1 MNSSRRRRVVCGMSG
16 GVDSSA
22 TAALL
27 LEQGYEVIGITLKL
41 WPQDC
46 VNRAEDKCC
55 GPQAVTDARAVCH
68 QLGIPYYLIDEAA
81 EFQKHV
87 IQYFADEYRASRTP
101 NPCVMCNQNLKFGR
115 LINRA
120 DQLGA
125 DFIATGHFARVERP
139 LTSLRSEATARQATP
154 ISMNPGTSNQPSLRS
169 YGSAGIEHRTSNIE
183 CGQKTEN
190 EPLTPALSPF
200 GGEREKAAAG
210 RAAARPYRVQ
220 GFNAQILRGNHSP
233 SDGERVSPAGSGR
246 YLLKRGR
253 DLKKDQSY
261 FLFSLRQDQL
271 ARALF
276 PLGEKT
282 KSDTRAVARHCQ
294 LKTADKEESMEIC
307 FVPDNDYGGFLQQA
321 NLVRKHRGEITDL
334 HGHVLGHHDGI
345 EFYTIGQRRGLGI
358 TTPKPVYVVE
368 LDADRN
374 RVVVGDETA
383 LDRDEFT
390 ATQCNWIP
398 FDQPAGPMEVT
409 TKIRYNHPG
418 TPATVTPSG
427 NGTVRV
433 KLHSPQRAITP
444 GQAAVFYQDDL
455 VLGGGWIAR

>member
-1 MNSSRRRRVVCGMSG
+1 MSG

-55 GPQAVTDARAVCH
+55 GPQAVSDARAVCH
-68 QLGIPYYLIDEAA
+68 KLDIPYYLIDEAA

-87 IQYFADEYRASRTP
+87 IQYFADEYKAGRTP

-115 LINRA
+115 LIDRA
-120 DQLGA
+120 RQLGA
-125 DFIATGHFARVERP
+125 DYIATGHFAR
-139 LTSLRSEATARQATP
+139 
-154 ISMNPGTSNQPSLRS
+154 I
-169 YGSAGIEHRTSNIE
+169 
-183 CGQKTEN
+183 
-190 EPLTPALSPF
+190 
-200 GGEREKAAAG
+200 
-210 RAAARPYRVQ
+210 
-220 GFNAQILRGNHSP
+220 
-233 SDGERVSPAGSGR
+233 ERVGPGAPASCRPVAAQSMDSRRQDAGAPSEGR

-253 DLKKDQSY
+253 DAKKDQSY

-282 KSDTRAVARHCQ
+282 KSDTREVARHCQ

-307 FVPDNDYGGFLQQA
+307 FVPDNNYGGFLQQA
-321 NLVRKHRGEITDL
+321 NLVQKHRGEITDV
-334 HGHVLGHHDGI
+334 HGHLLGHHEGI
-345 EFYTIGQRRGLGI
+345 EFYTIGQRKGLGI

-368 LDADRN
+368 LDATNN
-374 RVVVGDETA
+374 RVVVGDESA
-383 LDRDEFT
+383 LDRDDFT
-390 ATQCNWIP
+390 AMNCNWIP
-398 FDQPAGPMEVT
+398 FDQLAEPVEVT
-409 TKIRYNHPG
+409 AKIRYNHPG
-418 TPATVTPSG
+418 TPATVTPTG
-427 NGTVRV
+427 NGAVKV
-433 KLHSPQRAITP
+433 KLHTPQRAITP

>member
-1 MNSSRRRRVVCGMSG
+1 VNPEKRTRVVCGMSG

-68 QLGIPYYLIDEAA
+68 KLDIPYYLIDEAA

-87 IQYFADEYRASRTP
+87 IQYFADEYKAGRTP

-115 LINRA
+115 LIDRA
-120 DQLGA
+120 NQLGA
-125 DFIATGHFARVERP
+125 DYIATGHFARIEKVCSSRREEA
-139 LTSLRSEATARQATP
+139 LTEKSEINQSLV
-154 ISMNPGTSNQPSLRS
+154 TSAP
-169 YGSAGIEHRTSNIE
+169 T
-183 CGQKTEN
+183 
-190 EPLTPALSPF
+190 
-200 GGEREKAAAG
+200 
-210 RAAARPYRVQ
+210 
-220 GFNAQILRGNHSP
+220 
-233 SDGERVSPAGSGR
+233 R

-271 ARALF
+271 ARSLF

-282 KSDTRAVARHCQ
+282 KSDTREVARRCR
-294 LKTADKEESMEIC
+294 LKTADKAESMEIC
-307 FVPDNDYGGFLQQA
+307 FVPDNNYGGFLQQA
-321 NLVRKHRGEITDL
+321 NLVQKHRGEIVDL
-334 HGHVLGHHDGI
+334 YGNVLGHHDGI

-358 TTPKPVYVVE
+358 TTPKPVYVID
-368 LDADRN
+368 LDAENN
-374 RVVVGDETA
+374 RVVVGDESV

-390 ATQCNWIP
+390 ATHCNWIP
-398 FDQPAGPMEVT
+398 FDQLAEPIEVT

-418 TPATVTPSG
+418 TPATVTPTG
-427 NGTVRV
+427 NGSVKV
-433 KLHSPQRAITP
+433 KLHSAQRAITP
-444 GQAAVFYQDDL
+444 GQAAVFYKDDL
-455 VLGGGWIAR
+455 VVGGGWIAR

>member
-1 MNSSRRRRVVCGMSG
+1 MSG

-68 QLGIPYYLIDEAA
+68 KLDIPYYLIDESA

-87 IQYFADEYRASRTP
+87 IQYFADEYKAGRTP

-115 LINRA
+115 LIDRA

-125 DFIATGHFARVERP
+125 EFIATGHFARVEYLGAPASCRP
-139 LTSLRSEATARQATP
+139 VAGQNTETRRRDAGA
-154 ISMNPGTSNQPSLRS
+154 PG
-169 YGSAGIEHRTSNIE
+169 E
-183 CGQKTEN
+183 
-190 EPLTPALSPF
+190 
-200 GGEREKAAAG
+200 
-210 RAAARPYRVQ
+210 
-220 GFNAQILRGNHSP
+220 
-233 SDGERVSPAGSGR
+233 GR

-253 DLKKDQSY
+253 DLRKDQSY

-271 ARALF
+271 ARAIF

-282 KSDTRAVARHCQ
+282 KSDTREVARHCQ

-307 FVPDNDYGGFLQQA
+307 FVPDNDYGGFLQSA
-321 NLVRKHRGEITDL
+321 KLVQTHRGEITDV

-345 EFYTIGQRRGLGI
+345 AFYTIGQRRGLGI

-368 LDADRN
+368 LDAENN
-374 RVVVGDETA
+374 RVVVGDESA

-390 ATQCNWIP
+390 AINCNWHP
-398 FDQPAGPMEVT
+398 FEQLTTPIEVT
-409 TKIRYNHPG
+409 AKIRYNHPG
-418 TPATVTPSG
+418 TPATVTPLENNS
-427 NGTVRV
+427 VRV
-433 KLHSPQRAITP
+433 KLHKPQRAITP

-455 VLGGGWIAR
+455 VMGGGWIAR

>member
-1 MNSSRRRRVVCGMSG
+1 MNSPKRQRVVCGMSG

-27 LEQGYEVIGITLKL
+27 LEQGYDVIGITLKL

-68 QLGIPYYLIDEAA
+68 KLDIPYYLIDEAA

-87 IQYFADEYRASRTP
+87 IQYFADEYKAGRTP

-115 LINRA
+115 LISRA

-125 DFIATGHFARVERP
+125 DYIATGHFARVERA
-139 LTSLRSEATARQATP
+139 LINSDLDRSQREAAPSEKSAIGNRQ
-154 ISMNPGTSNQPSLRS
+154 
-169 YGSAGIEHRTSNIE
+169 SAIV
-183 CGQKTEN
+183 QA
-190 EPLTPALSPF
+190 PA
-200 GGEREKAAAG
+200 
-210 RAAARPYRVQ
+210 
-220 GFNAQILRGNHSP
+220 
-233 SDGERVSPAGSGR
+233 R

-253 DLKKDQSY
+253 DMRKDQSY

-271 ARALF
+271 ARAMF

-282 KSDTRAVARHCQ
+282 KSDTRALARHCQ

-307 FVPDNDYGGFLQQA
+307 FVPDNNYGGFLQSA
-321 NLVRKHRGEITDL
+321 NLVQKHRGEITDL
-334 HGHVLGHHDGI
+334 YGHVLGHHDGI
-345 EFYTIGQRRGLGI
+345 AFYTIGQRRGLGI

-368 LDADRN
+368 LDAENN
-374 RVVVGDETA
+374 RVVVGDESA
-383 LDRDEFT
+383 LDRDEFI
-390 ATQCNWIP
+390 AERCNWHP
-398 FDQPAGPMEVT
+398 FDRLEAPIEVT
-409 TKIRYNHPG
+409 AKIRYNHPG
-418 TPATVTPSG
+418 AAATVTPAG
-427 NGTVRV
+427 NGSVKV
-433 KLHSPQRAITP
+433 KLHTPQRAITP

-455 VLGGGWIAR
+455 VVGGGWIVR

>member
-1 MNSSRRRRVVCGMSG
+1 VNSQKHQRVVVGMSG

-68 QLGIPYYLIDEAA
+68 KLGIPYYLIDEAA
-81 EFQKHV
+81 EFQSKV
-87 IQYFADEYRASRTP
+87 IQYFADEYKAGRTP

-115 LINRA
+115 LIDRA

-125 DFIATGHFARVERP
+125 QYIATGHFARIEKSVD
-139 LTSLRSEATARQATP
+139 
-154 ISMNPGTSNQPSLRS
+154 
-169 YGSAGIEHRTSNIE
+169 GSRH
-183 CGQKTEN
+183 
-190 EPLTPALSPF
+190 
-200 GGEREKAAAG
+200 
-210 RAAARPYRVQ
+210 
-220 GFNAQILRGNHSP
+220 
-233 SDGERVSPAGSGR
+233 
-246 YLLKRGR
+246 LLKRGR

-271 ARALF
+271 ARAMF

-282 KSDTRAVARHCQ
+282 KSDTREVARHCQ

-307 FVPDNDYGGFLQQA
+307 FVPDNNYGGFLQQA
-321 NLVRKHRGEITDL
+321 NLVQKHRGEIVDL

-345 EFYTIGQRRGLGI
+345 EFYTIGQRKGLGI
-358 TTPKPVYVVE
+358 TTPKPVYVIE
-368 LDADRN
+368 LDAANN
-374 RVVVGDETA
+374 RVIVGDDSA
-383 LDRDEFT
+383 LDRDEFIVDC
-390 ATQCNWIP
+390 CNWIP
-398 FDQPAGPMEVT
+398 FDDLTAPAEVT
-409 TKIRYNHPG
+409 AKIRYNHPG
-418 TPATVTPSG
+418 TPATVTPLSWG
-427 NGTVRV
+427 RAKV
-433 KLHSPQRAITP
+433 KLHEPQRAITP

-455 VLGGGWIAR
+455 VVGGGWILR